1 MEKNDLAYTIL
12 EYTHDRSNV
21 DYNAMLKFYC
31 MKLMEHFKMET
42 DQRFVELNGRKYRIK
57 LDIFP
62 EE

>member
-12 EYTHDRSNV
+12 EYIHDRSNV

-31 MKLMEHFKMET
+31 LKLMEHFKMET
-42 DQRFVELNGRKYRIK
+42 DQRWVELNGRKYRIH
-57 LDIFP
+57 LTIDN